1 MAGRNISVTHEALGA
16 VRVMRTCGM
25 MGEVVGMAV
34 SLCKKYNTT
43 GRGVYEKYL
52 AQLQSMM
59 KGEGIAEWLKK
70 AGRNLA
76 RDAKVEVSS
85 NYDATRYP
93 KENINDGQHDIK
105 DNSQRWLSSASEM
118 PDHITFSWDK
128 PHSISAVRIIS
139 GWFDGKQSGDSI
151 SRFKFQRSQ
160 GTGWEDVPGLRIVSN
175 SRVESVWRFSE
186 VRSEKIRL
194 VVTGTPGSISR
205 IWEVEF
211 YHQSVSTE

>member
-1 MAGRNISVTHEALGA
+1 
-16 VRVMRTCGM
+16 M

-43 GRGVYEKYL
+43 GRGVYKNYL
-52 AQLQSMM
+52 KQLKAMM
-59 KGEGIAEWLKK
+59 QGENITAWLRK
-70 AGRNLA
+70 AGPNLA

-85 NYDATRYP
+85 NYDAIQYP
-93 KENINDGQHDIK
+93 KENINDGRYDTK
-105 DNSQRWLSSASEM
+105 DNAQRWLSRESEM
-118 PDHITFSWDK
+118 PDHVTFSWDE
-128 PHSISAVRIIS
+128 PLTVSAVRIIS